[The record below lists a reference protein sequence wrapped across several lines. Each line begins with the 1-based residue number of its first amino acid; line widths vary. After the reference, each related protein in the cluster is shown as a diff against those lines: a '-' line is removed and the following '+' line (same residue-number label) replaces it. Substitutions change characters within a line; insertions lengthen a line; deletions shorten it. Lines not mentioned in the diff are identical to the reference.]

1 MRFTL
6 ILASTLAMASFA
18 IAAPKVA
25 PAKKAAQIAEGKKVF
40 ETNCAMCHGPE
51 GKGDGAAAAALN
63 PKPRNLADAV
73 YIKSRPV
80 DTLRKVI
87 TEGGQSVGLS
97 PVMMAWKTSLTPVQI
112 DNVLEF
118 VLTLSTPP
126 KAKKA
131 K

>member
-1 MRFTL
+1 
-6 ILASTLAMASFA
+6 MASVA
-18 IAAPKVA
+18 IAA
-25 PAKKAAQIAEGKKVF
+25 PAKKAGIVAEGKIVF
-40 ETNCAMCHGPE
+40 TTNCAMCHGPE

-63 PKPRNLADAV
+63 PKPRNLSDAV
-73 YIKSRPV
+73 YMKSRPV

-112 DNVLEF
+112 ENVLAF

-126 KAKKA
+126 KVKKA